1 MLEIGD
7 TLLWVISGPQQLG
20 RAFKSATHLGQ
31 HRAGII
37 PSPFPV
43 PSFPVR
49 SRSFCLQSLRRLPGC
64 PSLWMHTFPSR
75 RFGSVLIKASPFICG
90 DNWTFISPGCCSQ
103 IYSSISILYFLMGRR
118 EEGDP
123 EKRER
128 RKERRIKISFL
139 RICLNNWRY
148 PGSQISMSQLSTFH
162 FSCFGV
168 ITNHHRVY

>member
-1 MLEIGD
+1 MLLHNTVGQRSNLLCIMNLVKSAKGWRRGIERVAGENIKACFVSGPLLVERRSKLMLEIGD
-7 TLLWVISGPQQLG
+7 TLIWVISGPQQLG

-37 PSPFPV
+37 PSPSPV
-43 PSFPVR
+43 PSFPVL

-103 IYSSISILYFLMGRR
+103 IYSLF
-118 EEGDP
+118 
-123 EKRER
+123 
-128 RKERRIKISFL
+128 F
-139 RICLNNWRY
+139 
-148 PGSQISMSQLSTFH
+148 TF
-162 FSCFGV
+162 
-168 ITNHHRVY
+168 